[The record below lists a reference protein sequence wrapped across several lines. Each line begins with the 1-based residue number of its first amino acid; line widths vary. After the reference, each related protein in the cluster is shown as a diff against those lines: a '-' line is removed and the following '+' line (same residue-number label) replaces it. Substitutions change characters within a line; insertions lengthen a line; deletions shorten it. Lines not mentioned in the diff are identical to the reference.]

1 MTATSYD
8 WEPLLARRVRSHDGG
23 GAIAAILAQA
33 NATDIITLSGG
44 FPAPETFPVD
54 VLATLT
60 DAVLTS
66 GSATA
71 LQYSPTQGLP
81 SVRDALATRLAERE
95 GRSPEEAGLMVTSG
109 GIDALELLSKSLLD
123 PGDVVLVEAPTY
135 LGAIM
140 AFQGYEAE
148 VRALSVD
155 EAGLDVEA
163 LAGLLAA
170 GLRPKFL
177 YTIPD
182 HQNPSGRT
190 MSRQRRLALVD
201 LASRYGV
208 LIVEDVAYRE
218 LTFTGE
224 REPSLWALAPEVVVQ
239 VGTFSK
245 IFFPGVR
252 LGWAVGPQPI
262 VRQMV
267 DAKQNSDQCSGAF
280 GQRLVEEY
288 IRGGHLDAQLELSRA
303 LYARRG
309 AVVLAALDQ
318 YMPAGVTWTVPTGGF
333 FTWLT
338 APVGVDTTALAH
350 LAQAAG
356 VSYVPGA
363 PFYPDDRGHREMRL
377 SFSRV
382 SEPDLHE
389 GVRRLASLFPVP
401 SPSTAASP
409 AQETR

>member
-1 MTATSYD
+1 MTVTVHD
-8 WEPLLARRVRSHDGG
+8 WGPLLARRARANQSG

-44 FPAPETFPVD
+44 FPAAETFPVE
-54 VLATLT
+54 VLSGLT
-60 DAVLTS
+60 DRVLSS

-71 LQYSPTQGLP
+71 LQYSPTQGLA
-81 SVRDALATRLAERE
+81 SVRDAIAARLGERE
-95 GRSPEEAGLMVTSG
+95 GRVPPNAGLLVTSG

-123 PGDVVLVEAPTY
+123 PGDVVLVEAPSY

-140 AFQGYEAE
+140 GFQGYEAD
-148 VRALSVD
+148 VRSVPMD
-155 EAGLDVEA
+155 ESGLDVQA
-163 LAGLLAA
+163 LADLLAG

-190 MSRQRRLALVD
+190 LSMDRRSALTTLAE
-201 LASRYGV
+201 RYGL

-218 LTFTGE
+218 LSFTGT
-224 REPSLWALAPEVVVQ
+224 RATSLWELAPDVVVQ
-239 VGTFSK
+239 IGTFSK

-252 LGWAVGPQPI
+252 LGWATGPDAI
-262 VRQMV
+262 VAQMTE
-267 DAKQNSDQCSGAF
+267 AKQNSDQCSGAL

-288 IRGGHLDAQLELSRA
+288 IRGGHLDAQLDLSRA
-303 LYARRG
+303 LYARRS
-309 AVVLAALDQ
+309 AAMLSALDAS
-318 YMPAGVTWTVPTGGF
+318 MPPDVTWTLPTGGF

-338 APVGVDTTALAH
+338 APAGVDTSALTRRASE
-350 LAQAAG
+350 AR

-363 PFYPDDRGHREMRL
+363 PFYADDRGQREMRL

-382 SEPDLHE
+382 NEPDIHE
-389 GVRRLASLFPVP
+389 GVRRLATLFA
-401 SPSTAASP
+401 T
-409 AQETR
+409 T